1 MPSRTV
7 TVGSATGLHARPAA
21 LFVAAA
27 AAQSVA
33 VTIRV
38 GDKRA
43 VPARSMLSVLSLG
56 AKCGTEVV
64 LEADGDG
71 ADQALDALADLLAR
85 DLDAADTQA
94 ATPDAQPATA
104 SDG

>member
-7 TVGSATGLHARPAA
+7 TVGSASGLHARPAA

-27 AAQSVA
+27 AKQPVK
-33 VTIRV
+33 VTIRA
-38 GDKRA
+38 GEKKA

-64 LEADGDG
+64 LEAEGDG
-71 ADQALDALADLLAR
+71 ADAALDELADLLAR
-85 DLDAADTQA
+85 DLDA
-94 ATPDAQPATA
+94 PE
-104 SDG
+104 